1 MLPGVP
7 PLDLGAALTLTGPRG
22 SRTLG
27 STFLDLMGA
36 SAGYLGGAIS
46 NNILPSSLF
55 LDPGSYTVAGT
66 GGLDIGSFSTTFTIP
81 QPVVWTNRDQLTIVN
96 RAQPLT
102 ISWTGG
108 DSGQLVVILGYGED
122 LPTNASAAFACIAPP
137 GAGSFTVP
145 PAILSNM
152 PPTRGNPLQ
161 SKDVIYLGV
170 MPGASVQKI
179 NARGLDQGTT
189 ESYQIN
195 GKTVIF
201 Q

>member
-1 MLPGVP
+1 V
-7 PLDLGAALTLTGPRG
+7 
-22 SRTLG
+22 S
-27 STFLDLMGA
+27 
-36 SAGYLGGAIS
+36 
-46 NNILPSSLF
+46 
-55 LDPGSYTVAGT
+55 GT
-66 GGLDIGSFSTTFTIP
+66 GGLDVGSFSTSFTIP

-108 DSGQLVVILGYGED
+108 DNGQLVVIMGYGED

-137 GAGSFTVP
+137 GASSFTVP
-145 PAILSNM
+145 PAILSNL
-152 PPTRGNPLQ
+152 PQTRANPLQ

-170 MPGASVQKI
+170 MPGSSVKSF
-179 NARGLDQGTT
+179 NAKGLDQGLS
-189 ESYQIN
+189 EFYQIN